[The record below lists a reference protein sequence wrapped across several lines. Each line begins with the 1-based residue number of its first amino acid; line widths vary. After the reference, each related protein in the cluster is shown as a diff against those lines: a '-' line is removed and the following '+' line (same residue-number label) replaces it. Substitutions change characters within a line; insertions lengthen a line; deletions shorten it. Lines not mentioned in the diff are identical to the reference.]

1 MTRRSN
7 DRNIRIGPRFSNL
20 PNENDQQMCVC
31 WYRSKQ
37 TDDKSVNFL
46 DVGIAHVHARIS
58 TNLIIMIA
66 LTGLAVHCVA
76 ESLTRCL
83 SIGECRQ
90 TAPNDVGVRR
100 ELRLR
105 S

>member
-7 DRNIRIGPRFSNL
+7 GRNIRIGPRLSNL
-20 PNENDQQMCVC
+20 PNENDQQMRVC

-37 TDDKSVNFL
+37 TDDKSINFL
-46 DVGIAHVHARIS
+46 DVGIAHVHACIS

-83 SIGECRQ
+83 SIGER
-90 TAPNDVGVRR
+90 
-100 ELRLR
+100 
-105 S
+105 